1 MDIKKTSRIQ
11 KHLSILPLLCV
22 VFLCEAQ
29 QPGAFDIR
37 RGMAPFFLGTTRA
50 QQDSSF
56 RLTEA
61 GKLEYNGRTEINYQ
75 YQGAINN
82 PYMLGGVNFKLVM
95 LTYVSDTLISIMLSS
110 LYLPRFYPDYS
121 KRAKR
126 EFRQLCTFL
135 KEQWKSP
142 GQKKRFLQSPD
153 NRIISDGWQWN
164 AEGKTMKVALYEDK
178 SKAHR
183 AYDISVTLELS
194 GVNE

>member
-1 MDIKKTSRIQ
+1 M
-11 KHLSILPLLCV
+11 
-22 VFLCEAQ
+22 
-29 QPGAFDIR
+29 FDIR

-56 RLTEA
+56 RLKEA
-61 GKLEYNGRTEINYQ
+61 GKMEYKGRTEITYS
-75 YQGAINN
+75 YEAAINQ
-82 PYMLGGVNFKLVM
+82 PYPLGGVHFKMVA

-110 LYLPRFYPDYS
+110 LYVPRFYPDYR

-153 NRIISDGWQWN
+153 NRIVSDGWQWK

-183 AYDISVTLELS
+183 AYDISVTLELF

>member
-1 MDIKKTSRIQ
+1 MFRKYI
-11 KHLSILPLLCV
+11 SILPLLCV
-22 VFLCEAQ
+22 VFLSEAQ
-29 QPGAFDIR
+29 ELGAFDIR
-37 RGMAPFFLGTTRA
+37 RGMDPFFLGNTRP

-61 GKLEYNGRTEINYQ
+61 GKLEYKGRTEINYQ

>member
-1 MDIKKTSRIQ
+1 LFRKYISK
-11 KHLSILPLLCV
+11 LPLLCT
-22 VFLCEAQ
+22 FLFTEAQ
-29 QPGAFDIR
+29 QPGEFDIR
-37 RGMAPFFLGTTRA
+37 RGMYPFFLGTTRA

-75 YQGAINN
+75 YQGAINH
-82 PYMLGGVNFKLVM
+82 PYLLGGVQFKTVV
-95 LTYVSDTLISIMLSS
+95 LTYVSDTLKSIMLSS

-121 KRAKR
+121 KRAKQ

-178 SKAHR
+178 SKTHR

-194 GVNE
+194 GLNE